1 MLHLMIPAGIDLA
14 EARHKERQARQMAL
28 RPVRRKAAHP
38 LRRFRTWAAERAPQA
53 SIEPSARSASA
64 RTVIPIP
71 RPSHAE
77 R

>member
-14 EARHKERQARQMAL
+14 EARHRERQARETAL

-38 LRRFRTWAAERAPQA
+38 LRRLRTWAAERAPRP
-53 SIEPSARSASA
+53 SPEPSARRAGE